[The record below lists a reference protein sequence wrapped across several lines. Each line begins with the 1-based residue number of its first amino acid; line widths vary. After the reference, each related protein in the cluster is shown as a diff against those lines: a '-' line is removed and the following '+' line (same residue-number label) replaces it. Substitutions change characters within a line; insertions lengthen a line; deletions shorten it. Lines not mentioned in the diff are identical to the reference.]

1 MNTSP
6 ESTQT
11 VHVSPVSDLPVLA
24 RMRRALRSKLTRI
37 WPTRYQSLCP
47 PACAALVDTQAL
59 QAPELMQFGNRTL
72 VLFLPD
78 DYAAHLET
86 LANTAPCVRTHP
98 DIGLARQTAYLSWTV
113 PAAYLALPATVWVR
127 VSELVETLKE
137 SKTVSGNSVMP
148 LVLVAGEFFALGCIK
163 ADDTLSQQCT
173 TAMTI
178 CESAPAG
185 YSELELAKAKD
196 KALKYGEQ
204 PWLLMR
210 YELKND
216 GRRMAVN
223 LAPVLRMCAG
233 SKEQKSGSILG

>member
-1 MNTSP
+1 
-6 ESTQT
+6 
-11 VHVSPVSDLPVLA
+11 
-24 RMRRALRSKLTRI
+24 
-37 WPTRYQSLCP
+37 
-47 PACAALVDTQAL
+47 
-59 QAPELMQFGNRTL
+59 MQFGNRTL